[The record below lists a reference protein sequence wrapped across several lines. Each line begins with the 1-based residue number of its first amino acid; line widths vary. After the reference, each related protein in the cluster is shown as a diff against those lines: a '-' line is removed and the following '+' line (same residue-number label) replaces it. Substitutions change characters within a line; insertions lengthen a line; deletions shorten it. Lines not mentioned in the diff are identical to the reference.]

1 MTMKKIFSIISLVL
15 MLVCCNFALTSCS
28 DDDDDITNDDN
39 GIVGTWTDTTST
51 EEFAFGL
58 TLNTDGTY
66 SYYWKKNTGFKDPN
80 GVYVS
85 DKEGYFVKQ
94 KGTYTVSEDKD
105 ELILK
110 EEYGYYPYAHKNPNP
125 EWEADDHIW
134 EADIELQEN
143 NQVLRLNARGWLI
156 PLKLQKVK

>member
-1 MTMKKIFSIISLVL
+1 MCSICLLSAWYHVNINHKEAGLASLIQNKEQLKVR
-15 MLVCCNFALTSCS
+15 N
-28 DDDDDITNDDN
+28 ITR
-39 GIVGTWTDTTST
+39 
-51 EEFAFGL
+51 
-58 TLNTDGTY
+58 
-66 SYYWKKNTGFKDPN
+66 
-80 GVYVS
+80 
-85 DKEGYFVKQ
+85 Q

-125 EWEADDHIW
+125 EWEADDNIW